1 MELIKNIRLRKIR
14 KSFQRKHKEDI
25 KLIKDSNKTITFAD
39 KTSNMYRLTKG
50 QYGQLIM
57 NSITSPCGKANS
69 KIKKQINKAG
79 KNLTRDKEVIKRMET
94 NKEGNS
100 FITIKDHKE
109 NFDNHPTVRLMN
121 PAKNE
126 LRGVNKLILD

>member
-25 KLIKDSNKTITFAD
+25 KLIKDSHKTITFAD
-39 KTSNMYRLTKG
+39 KTSNMYRLTKE

-57 NSITSPCGKANS
+57 NSITSPFGKVNS
-69 KIKKQINKAG
+69 NIKKQINKAG

-109 NFDNHPTVRLMN
+109 NFDNHPTVRLIN

-126 LRGVNKLILD
+126 LRGISKLILD